1 MSASSTIDDPD
12 ASLTVR
18 RLRCL
23 RTMRNFLGTLIL
35 ISAACAP
42 IEGAPQHN
50 KLDQIATELIAWI
63 AANTRYPTLPIP
75 KIEVVAELPNTRID
89 YGGRSLIAGYNY
101 DDKILYLKQGWN
113 GQTPQDTSTLLHE
126 LLHHA
131 QVVSGIGPTCIRERE
146 FEAYAIELRY
156 LRENHSKD
164 WDWSPGLK
172 ATLLALPCE

>member
-1 MSASSTIDDPD
+1 MIAELNASASDTPVEIGRPH
-12 ASLTVR
+12 
-18 RLRCL
+18 CL

-50 KLDQIATELIAWI
+50 ELDQIATELIAWI
-63 AANTRYPTLPIP
+63 AANTRYPTVPIP
-75 KIEVVAELPNTRID
+75 KIEVVVELPNTRID

-101 DDKILYLKQGWN
+101 DDKILYLKQGWS
-113 GQTPQDTSTLLHE
+113 GETPQDASTLLHE

-146 FEAYAIELRY
+146 LEAYATELRY

-172 ATLLALPCE
+172 ATLLALPCN

>member
-1 MSASSTIDDPD
+1 
-12 ASLTVR
+12 
-18 RLRCL
+18 
-23 RTMRNFLGTLIL
+23 MRNFLGTLIL

-101 DDKILYLKQGWN
+101 ADKILYLKQGWN